1 MKTPAEKYK
10 NDIHYR
16 SLVDHMVNMIHQA
29 QFTPSEIRE
38 AAIFACIKYEESKVR
53 TTMVLE
59 TPSGVMTALKTL
71 EKYNESLNRLYARI
85 FVEEGGDSAGGE

>member
-1 MKTPAEKYK
+1 MKTPAEKYE
-10 NDIHYR
+10 NDIHYHG
-16 SLVDHMVNMIHQA
+16 LVDYMVSIIHQA

-53 TTMVLE
+53 AIMVSE
-59 TPSGVMTALKTL
+59 IPSGVITALKTL

-85 FVEEGGDSAGGE
+85 FVEEDDD